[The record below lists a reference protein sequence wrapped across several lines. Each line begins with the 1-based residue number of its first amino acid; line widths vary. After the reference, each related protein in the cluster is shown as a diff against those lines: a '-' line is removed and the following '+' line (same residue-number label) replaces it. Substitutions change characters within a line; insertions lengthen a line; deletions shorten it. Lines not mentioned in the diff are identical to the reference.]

1 MFPTTQCRKCIREL
15 HYHEPFHR
23 IESWTGK
30 FFRPAAMWEVGG
42 YVLIRHHGDHGL
54 CNTLKFQKDHLDDL
68 QSRQDIIDQNACRN
82 LTATSAAGVFQFS
95 GSNDMETSWGME
107 CDPDQIG
114 NDQRTDDLILAEMD
128 SLLSQQHASNEAEV
142 NESLLQDEE
151 DEDNTECEIEAL
163 EGFKGYLGHGE
174 VKNGTAEN
182 VDATAGNIDG
192 TVGNC
197 NGSAGNN
204 RGTAGTNIS
213 SQEDPSAAEQYQSG
227 MHPKKD
233 AFDNHYV
240 RIAHTNGIHHLG
252 VVTCS
257 CRGVDDLPVDLMYSR
272 LIPSSFTVI
281 RTLFTT
287 MALDTFR
294 LANLEMK
301 ASAYSYFQFI
311 HRLTSKTTSNV
322 PDLYPDLRKLSR
334 AWRWMKKLK
343 WAGFGH
349 KTADPST
356 TAAGELSIFCPACPQ
371 PDVNLPEDWKTDQN
385 R

>member
-23 IESWTGK
+23 IECWTGK

-54 CNTLKFQKDHLDDL
+54 CDTLKWQKEHLDDL
-68 QSRQDIIDQNACRN
+68 QSYQDIIDQDTCRN
-82 LTATSAAGVFQFS
+82 LTATSAAELPQFS
-95 GSNDMETSWGME
+95 DSNDRETRWEIE
-107 CDPDQIG
+107 CDTDSIG
-114 NDQRTDDLILAEMD
+114 NDERTDDLILAEMD
-128 SLLSQQHASNEAEV
+128 RFLAQEHASNDEEV
-142 NESLLQDEE
+142 NESLLEE
-151 DEDNTECEIEAL
+151 GPEENHKECDSEAF
-163 EGFKGYLGHGE
+163 EGFKGYLGHGKE
-174 VKNGTAEN
+174 NTGTATNLDGTARDNHGTAE
-182 VDATAGNIDG
+182 
-192 TVGNC
+192 
-197 NGSAGNN
+197 
-204 RGTAGTNIS
+204 TNIS
-213 SQEDPSAAEQYQSG
+213 SQEHPPAEEQYESG

-240 RIAHTNGIHHLG
+240 RIAHTNGVHHLG
-252 VVTCS
+252 VVTCT
-257 CRGVDDLPVDLMYSR
+257 CRGLDDLPADLMFSR
-272 LIPSSFTVI
+272 LVPSSFTII

-301 ASAYSYFQFI
+301 ASAYSYYKFI

-349 KTADPST
+349 KTADPT
-356 TAAGELSIFCPACPQ
+356 TPAAGELSIFCPACPQ
-371 PDVNLPEDWKTDQN
+371 PDINLPEDWKTDPN